1 MVKTVLI
8 GKNKEIMVIYIYIN
22 VILTFNSPFP
32 FFLKKKWIRI
42 FITRMLF
49 YECDPKT
56 CPCENKCTNRRFQQ
70 KKYITELAPFP
81 VSFPF
86 FLFFFFFVNGGGGGE
101 EELKRKRI

>member
-1 MVKTVLI
+1 MVKIVLT
-8 GKNKEIMVIYIYIN
+8 GKNKEIMIIYIH
-22 VILTFNSPFP
+22 VILIFYPRSPT
-32 FFLKKKWIRI
+32 LI
-42 FITRMLF
+42 FVTRMLF

-56 CPCENKCTNRRFQQ
+56 CPCEDKCTNRRFQQ

-101 EELKRKRI
+101 E